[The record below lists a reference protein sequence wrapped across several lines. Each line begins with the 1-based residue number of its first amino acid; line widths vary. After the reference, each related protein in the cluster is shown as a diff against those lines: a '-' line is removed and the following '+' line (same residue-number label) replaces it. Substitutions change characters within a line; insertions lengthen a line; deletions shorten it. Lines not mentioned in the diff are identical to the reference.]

1 MTANKSSKAVARA
14 GDGKAARDIP
24 DRSQSTSPCPVL
36 SASQPQGQP
45 SFLGDGESGKQT
57 KYIRTDG
64 RFLVRAGWNNKTASL
79 CNPSSHTSESDSQG
93 RLTKSKSIS
102 CLDNRLSIYKPQAH
116 HKSCQESPGCQEQ
129 KEKQGDLSPGDGRNG
144 RPLSWSTLSLGSS
157 SGPSH
162 KRTLS
167 LPRSVAGVPPTTI
180 RRKISEWECRRVSL
194 PKMSL
199 CLDKRVGE
207 RVGGSEG
214 CPSLL
219 SSPCSEKNF
228 DFKGVRRMST
238 AFSECSYTE
247 EEEVVL
253 DRDGVG
259 RFQKRTGKSETSG
272 TFVRSMSARKETS
285 AVLNRIQK
293 IEQSLKENPS
303 LPPPRYL
310 NNCYAPDKTKQKS
323 FIIGDDF
330 DSTCASKRSSVCSV
344 ATEPDPVSGLS
355 KLQRQRFSMSSARS
369 ESPEPPSSQT
379 PVGTPVNPLPKPK
392 RTFEYD
398 AKGDQKCLSPANG
411 LPPSRGSE
419 SPPPLP
425 STPAPSVTRTLK
437 TGGSSLQDREP
448 CESEDATSLLSSH
461 PSSPKENGRLT
472 TQTRSRP
479 NSKSTL
485 EENAYED
492 IVGKL
497 PKKENP
503 YEDVDLKRKSL
514 WPKVGDKQILDRG
527 QEAELSASVTL
538 QTKQPVPP
546 DRKSHRTSQLIK
558 RYSHDEMLLLPQLGV
573 SGSACGLLDD
583 SLCSTGDTLASHRHW
598 RIPKLVQR
606 INSIYCTKRGKKKLK
621 KLSMS
626 SVETTSLRD
635 DNSESESDSD
645 DRFKAHTQRLLK
657 LQSIL
662 RRAPSYR
669 TLELQ
674 LIEWQEREL
683 FEYFVVVSLKKKPSK
698 NSYFPEVTYQF
709 PKLERPTKQ
718 MREAEQRLKAIPQ
731 FCFPD
736 AKDWSPVSDYTSET
750 FSFML
755 TGEDGSRRFG
765 YCRRLLPTGK
775 GPRLPEVY
783 CVISRLG
790 CFDLFSTILDEVER
804 RRGVSAALVYP
815 FMRSLMESPFPAP
828 GKLIKVKTFLP
839 GAGNEVRAVNRN
851 TFHTLCEPC
860 SSHELHLKCFITFF
874 FLVVYQVI
882 ELRRPSDSRLEHVNF
897 DSLFSC
903 LSVRQVIRV
912 FASLLLERRVIF
924 VADKLSSDNF
934 LIDLSVTA
942 VRQSSTLS
950 SCMHAVVAL
959 LYPFSWQ
966 HTFIPVLPGSMLDI
980 VCCPTPF
987 LVGLLSSS
995 LPKLKDLP
1003 VEEALM
1009 VDLGTDRFIRQMDDE
1024 ASLLPR
1030 KLQAALEQALEQR
1043 NDIISQDSD
1052 SESDEEYN
1060 SLNSLVSEAFIRFF
1074 LETIGHYSLFI
1085 AEKERGERV
1094 FQREAFRK
1102 SVASKSIRRFL
1113 GVFMESQMFAGFI
1126 QDRELRKTRAK
1137 GLFEQRVEQYLE
1149 ELPDTEQSGVNK
1161 FLKGLGEFCS
1171 RRASSNSDSARTAS
1185 PWRRVVQTGKA
1196 LQDQQW
1202 LFESLMVQVEERRS
1216 AVENSA
1222 KQIED
1227 RLHGVTVARRKAENQ
1242 IKMAKM
1248 IMMNELNKRANLLI
1262 EQLEKISEDF
1272 QQHLEDQLQGAI
1284 DACSQLDHVQ
1294 KFITWALTHHC
1305 RGPVL
1310 FSRSLISFQMQQLLD
1325 QSLGSD
1331 SWSPPKIKFNWDA
1344 SYWTKQI
1351 SSFGQLTA
1359 EGGNCTYPPA
1369 LACSSI
1375 LRPQPVTCLSLPP
1388 VCHRGREPGYGYQ
1401 ACCEPQRCCLHGIP
1415 SQSDLSSLD
1424 KNQLDVSICN
1434 SSCIPP
1440 AHIAAPLHQNQQPQ
1454 RYWDRENLP
1463 QLHPSSSPVP
1473 VLGLNCSRGS
1483 TAQPQVGPSQPQSLT
1498 KSHFYHQSPAEAD
1511 RSTQCQGKLSPSAG
1525 LPRELTAADAEYMTE
1540 EMWEDRCRLDE
1551 PRGQTLR
1558 AGSRE
1563 LVDDVLLQRDG
1574 RETAE
1579 SPRSTS
1585 LEVSVTTCERGADM
1599 QSSRI
1604 SPSLVC
1610 TRKQRSQSIPA
1621 ELSAPSTGPLSERL
1635 IGCTGDRETRAA
1647 DAGPAGAAKNMGT
1660 IRSLTAPPYGEYQKH
1675 HQSATHAFLSEPLKQ
1690 GRKSSQ
1696 EGPRAPTDLKY
1707 APQRLSALE
1716 MDSDSDPNLASEG
1729 EAGGSPGES
1738 SSEAELQHLA
1748 EETSAAAGG
1757 TGPCTGTDTT
1767 DSEPSLEYEG
1777 DPESDPG
1784 AGSEG
1789 GQEVESAESD
1799 VQPDCQAE
1807 TDSEAPPPD
1816 SQGSVESEIDVESE
1830 LEPATDEPQPLR
1842 SDLEEDSHM
1851 GPGQRP
1857 LLMANPVAQRGPED
1871 SDDTGMESEDFC
1883 AVCLIGG
1890 DLLCCDRCPKVFHLS
1905 CHVPPLL
1912 SFPSGDWVCSLC
1924 REVEYDCENE
1934 RTSGEQRLGQGL
1946 SAGDQ
1951 RKCERLTLL
1960 ILSNILSAPFHEP
1973 VSPLVRSK
1981 RWVLVSQAHP
1991 DGTALIRSNHGD
2003 FPAGASLLPD
2013 HQEAH
2018 GPVRDQGQAQQE
2030 PRSAL
2035 PLAGPVH
2042 RRCLSHVSQLC
2053 QVQLPRLGG
2062 GPGGPQSGG
2071 VLHLAAQTGFSRP
2084 SVPCGPGGLRQRR
2097 VRRGLQGSGGR
2108 FPLAREEGAV
2118 PQKEEEEKFPQVQK
2132 TQLLTRQKRR
2142 TAMDTHVLLGSV

>member
-1 MTANKSSKAVARA
+1 INMTANKSSKAVARA

-116 HKSCQESPGCQEQ
+116 HKSCQ
-129 KEKQGDLSPGDGRNG
+129 GDGRNG

-503 YEDVDLKRKSL
+503 YEDVDLKRKCGRKLETNRSWTVDKKLSSPPQLPSKPSSQSL
-514 WPKVGDKQILDRG
+514 RVSG
-527 QEAELSASVTL
+527 SS
-538 QTKQPVPP
+538 

-839 GAGNEVRAVNRN
+839 GAGNEV
-851 TFHTLCEPC
+851 
-860 SSHELHLKCFITFF
+860 
-874 FLVVYQVI
+874 I

-924 VADKLSSDNF
+924 VADKL
-934 LIDLSVTA
+934 
-942 VRQSSTLS
+942 STLS

-1161 FLKGLGEFCS
+1161 FLKGLGNKMKF
-1171 RRASSNSDSARTAS
+1171 
-1185 PWRRVVQTGKA
+1185 
-1196 LQDQQW
+1196 
-1202 LFESLMVQVEERRS
+1202 
-1216 AVENSA
+1216 
-1222 KQIED
+1222 
-1227 RLHGVTVARRKAENQ
+1227 LHK
-1242 IKMAKM
+1242 
-1248 IMMNELNKRANLLI
+1248 
-1262 EQLEKISEDF
+1262 
-1272 QQHLEDQLQGAI
+1272 
-1284 DACSQLDHVQ
+1284 
-1294 KFITWALTHHC
+1294 
-1305 RGPVL
+1305 
-1310 FSRSLISFQMQQLLD
+1310 
-1325 QSLGSD
+1325 
-1331 SWSPPKIKFNWDA
+1331 
-1344 SYWTKQI
+1344 
-1351 SSFGQLTA
+1351 
-1359 EGGNCTYPPA
+1359 
-1369 LACSSI
+1369 
-1375 LRPQPVTCLSLPP
+1375 
-1388 VCHRGREPGYGYQ
+1388 
-1401 ACCEPQRCCLHGIP
+1401 
-1415 SQSDLSSLD
+1415 
-1424 KNQLDVSICN
+1424 KN
-1434 SSCIPP
+1434 
-1440 AHIAAPLHQNQQPQ
+1440 
-1454 RYWDRENLP
+1454 
-1463 QLHPSSSPVP
+1463 
-1473 VLGLNCSRGS
+1473 
-1483 TAQPQVGPSQPQSLT
+1483 
-1498 KSHFYHQSPAEAD
+1498 
-1511 RSTQCQGKLSPSAG
+1511 
-1525 LPRELTAADAEYMTE
+1525 
-1540 EMWEDRCRLDE
+1540 
-1551 PRGQTLR
+1551 
-1558 AGSRE
+1558 
-1563 LVDDVLLQRDG
+1563 
-1574 RETAE
+1574 
-1579 SPRSTS
+1579 
-1585 LEVSVTTCERGADM
+1585 
-1599 QSSRI
+1599 
-1604 SPSLVC
+1604 
-1610 TRKQRSQSIPA
+1610 
-1621 ELSAPSTGPLSERL
+1621 
-1635 IGCTGDRETRAA
+1635 
-1647 DAGPAGAAKNMGT
+1647 
-1660 IRSLTAPPYGEYQKH
+1660 
-1675 HQSATHAFLSEPLKQ
+1675 
-1690 GRKSSQ
+1690 
-1696 EGPRAPTDLKY
+1696 
-1707 APQRLSALE
+1707 
-1716 MDSDSDPNLASEG
+1716 
-1729 EAGGSPGES
+1729 
-1738 SSEAELQHLA
+1738 
-1748 EETSAAAGG
+1748 
-1757 TGPCTGTDTT
+1757 
-1767 DSEPSLEYEG
+1767 
-1777 DPESDPG
+1777 
-1784 AGSEG
+1784 
-1789 GQEVESAESD
+1789 
-1799 VQPDCQAE
+1799 
-1807 TDSEAPPPD
+1807 
-1816 SQGSVESEIDVESE
+1816 
-1830 LEPATDEPQPLR
+1830 
-1842 SDLEEDSHM
+1842 
-1851 GPGQRP
+1851 
-1857 LLMANPVAQRGPED
+1857 
-1871 SDDTGMESEDFC
+1871 
-1883 AVCLIGG
+1883 
-1890 DLLCCDRCPKVFHLS
+1890 
-1905 CHVPPLL
+1905 
-1912 SFPSGDWVCSLC
+1912 
-1924 REVEYDCENE
+1924 
-1934 RTSGEQRLGQGL
+1934 
-1946 SAGDQ
+1946 
-1951 RKCERLTLL
+1951 
-1960 ILSNILSAPFHEP
+1960 
-1973 VSPLVRSK
+1973 
-1981 RWVLVSQAHP
+1981 
-1991 DGTALIRSNHGD
+1991 
-2003 FPAGASLLPD
+2003 
-2013 HQEAH
+2013 
-2018 GPVRDQGQAQQE
+2018 
-2030 PRSAL
+2030 
-2035 PLAGPVH
+2035 
-2042 RRCLSHVSQLC
+2042 
-2053 QVQLPRLGG
+2053 
-2062 GPGGPQSGG
+2062 
-2071 VLHLAAQTGFSRP
+2071 
-2084 SVPCGPGGLRQRR
+2084 
-2097 VRRGLQGSGGR
+2097 
-2108 FPLAREEGAV
+2108 
-2118 PQKEEEEKFPQVQK
+2118 
-2132 TQLLTRQKRR
+2132 
-2142 TAMDTHVLLGSV
+2142 